1 MTSASFDVPH
11 PGSHVNRDIAATL
24 ALAALAQFAAFGKS
38 VLVAFYFGIGTDV
51 DGYYLAQ
58 VIPMTL
64 AGIVTGFLQTGFLT
78 VYTGHLASDRSDAA
92 AALLGRT
99 LQIVAATGVALSL
112 IIAISAPWLLQLL
125 APGAAP
131 AARDAAVF
139 SLRALALLLV
149 LNALADCLGL
159 ALNAHRSFALA
170 ALAPTANAFVASV
183 LLMAAPDWGLAN
195 LVAGTLLGVI
205 AQLLL
210 VAYGMRLKHIRI
222 AWSVDSE
229 WREVLRVGSSIIPG
243 LVFANASTAVPTL
256 VAASLGEGAV
266 AAFSV
271 ALRLHGAATQAFAIA
286 LSTVLLP
293 HFALAVGRGDSNF
306 IRNWLANAFVPATLI
321 ALAATLWVGLAGETF
336 VALAYQ
342 RGAFDAAAT
351 TTVAGAWFFLTLGL
365 LPSVWGVSMAKVL
378 QAFRLGGIMSGI
390 AFAAL
395 LLTIGLSLQ
404 LSAYAG
410 LMGLALTPPL
420 AALGATVACVVVANG
435 KLQDCPAEEA
445 SSVKGRVARLI
456 AASAMLTAI
465 AFSASSLLRNQAAPV
480 QAMILALVL
489 FAAVLTMATVVHSR
503 FSRGGTGAHR

>member
-1 MTSASFDVPH
+1 M
-11 PGSHVNRDIAATL
+11 NRDIASTL
-24 ALAALAQFAAFGKS
+24 ALAALAQLAAFGKS

-78 VYTGHLASDRSDAA
+78 VYTGHLATDRTDAA

-99 LQIVAATGVALSL
+99 LQAVAATGLAFSL
-112 IIAISAPWLLQLL
+112 IIAITAPWLLELL
-125 APGAAP
+125 VPGAAP
-131 AARDAAVF
+131 AVRDAAVF
-139 SLRALALLLV
+139 SLRALAFLLV
-149 LNALADCLGL
+149 LNAFADCLGL
-159 ALNAHRSFALA
+159 ALNAHRSFGLA

-243 LVFANASTAVPTL
+243 LVFANTSAAVPTI

-271 ALRLHGAATQAFAIA
+271 ALRLHGAATQAFTIA

-293 HFALAVGRGDSNF
+293 HFALAVGRADSNF
-306 IRNWLANAFVPATLI
+306 IRDWLVNAFLPATLI
-321 ALAATLWVGLAGETF
+321 ALAATLWVGLEGETF
-336 VALAYQ
+336 VSLVYQ

-365 LPSVWGVSMAKVL
+365 FPSVWGVSMAKVL
-378 QAFRLGGIMSGI
+378 QAFRLGGTMSGI

-395 LLTIGLSLQ
+395 ILTIGLSLQ
-404 LSAYAG
+404 LSSYAG
-410 LMGLALTPPL
+410 LMGLALTPGI
-420 AALGATVACVVVANG
+420 AALGATVACVVVANS
-435 KLQDCPAEEA
+435 KLRDCPTEGA
-445 SSVKGRVARLI
+445 SSMKGRVARLV
-456 AASAMLTAI
+456 ATSVFLTAI
-465 AFSASSLLRNQAAPV
+465 AFITSSLTRSQSASV
-480 QAMILALVL
+480 QVMILALVL

-503 FSRGGTGAHR
+503 FGRRGAGALR